1 MDAFNNG
8 STLAAYDMERAE
20 LIGRGKFSVVH
31 RTRRRLDAKQVAL
44 KKIQVFEMMDS
55 KCRNEC
61 LNEIKLLQSLGHP
74 NIVQY
79 LDAFIEDNELHVAME
94 LAERGDLGG
103 LIKQAATAG
112 APLAEAQV
120 WIYFAQVADALRY
133 MHSQRVMHRDI
144 KPANVFIMDSGV
156 LKLGDLGLGR
166 YFSSKT
172 NMVHSTVG
180 TPFYMSPECIQGS
193 YYDWKSD
200 IWSLGCLL
208 YELATLRSPFFMEG
222 LNYYTLGKKINKRAF
237 EPISELYSLELRTLV
252 DQMIQ
257 VDPKNRLDTE
267 AVHAAAQQQLGTL
280 STPPGAEL
288 PAPMAE

>member
-1 MDAFNNG
+1 MEEFNNG
-8 STLAAYDMERAE
+8 STLADYEMENAK

-31 RTRRRLDAKQVAL
+31 HTRRKRDGKQVAL

-55 KCRNEC
+55 KSRNEC

-74 NIVQY
+74 HIVQY

-103 LIKQAATAG
+103 VLKQALQAG
-112 APLAEAQV
+112 TPLPEVRAWEYFEQV
-120 WIYFAQVADALRY
+120 SGALRY
-133 MHSQRVMHRDI
+133 MHGQRVMHRDI
-144 KPANVFIMDSGV
+144 KPANVFVMESGV

-180 TPFYMSPECIQGS
+180 TPFYMSPECIQGE

-200 IWSLGCLL
+200 IWSMGCLL
-208 YELATLRSPFFMEG
+208 YELATLRSPFYSDG

-237 EPISELYSLELRTLV
+237 EPISESYSAELRGLV

-257 VDPKNRLDTE
+257 VDPRNRPDIN
-267 AVHAAAQQQLGTL
+267 AVYMVAEQQLGTFA
-280 STPPGAEL
+280 TPPRQ
-288 PAPMAE
+288 

>member
-1 MDAFNNG
+1 MESFNSG
-8 STLAAYDMERAE
+8 STLADYEMESAQ

-31 RTRRRLDAKQVAL
+31 RTRRRRDGKQVAL

-74 NIVQY
+74 HIVQY

-103 LIKQAATAG
+103 LIKQAAQAG
-112 APLAEAQV
+112 TLLPEPQV
-120 WIYFAQVADALRY
+120 WELFSQVSSALRY
-133 MHSQRVMHRDI
+133 MHGQRVMHRDI
-144 KPANVFIMDSGV
+144 KPANVFIMDSGL

-180 TPFYMSPECIQGS
+180 TPFYMSPECIQGTA
-193 YYDWKSD
+193 YDWKSD

-208 YELATLRSPFFMEG
+208 YELATLRSPFYSDG
-222 LNYYTLGKKINKRAF
+222 LNYYTLGKRINKRAF
-237 EPISELYSLELRTLV
+237 EPISDAYSLEVRT
-252 DQMIQ
+252 
-257 VDPKNRLDTE
+257 R
-267 AVHAAAQQQLGTL
+267 
-280 STPPGAEL
+280 STPALRL
-288 PAPMAE
+288 P